1 MTGFSVA
8 ELRAASTPCPW
19 RAAAG
24 GGDRAPGRAAGRQ
37 RGAAGPGGRVVR
49 PERGIGPAAAAGRE
63 SRVRNCPCRWW
74 LPLLVVAAGSGDR
87 STRACCWPPARRGRA
102 RGRVARPERGIG
114 PAAAAGR
121 ESCVR
126 NCPCRWWSPPAAP
139 IVHQA
144 VLLTAGV
151 SRAAMAIDPRA
162 ANKKAR

>member
-1 MTGFSVA
+1 MPLGSRRRRRRSRT
-8 ELRAASTPCPW
+8 RACCWPPARRGPA
-19 RAAAG
+19 R
-24 GGDRAPGRAAGRQ
+24 GRAA
-37 RGAAGPGGRVVR
+37 R

-74 LPLLVVAAGSGDR
+74 LPPAAPIVHQTVLLAAS
-87 STRACCWPPARRGRA
+87 AARPG

-144 VLLTAGV
+144 VPLTAGV